1 MLTLQVIACIGI
13 ITGAF
18 LLFQIR
24 LNDFTGNIF
33 HRLLD
38 APKGIREEILEET
51 KRRKKSYFRRE
62 IEEVQEILKT
72 TDREELF
79 PLLCTASLLLFAAGA
94 AIAVMIGNVF
104 LVPVLACGFLF
115 LPFWY
120 IRLTASHFKKDV
132 SSELE
137 TALSII
143 TTAYLRSEDI
153 LTSVEENLEY
163 LNPPVKTVFA
173 DFVSRIR
180 LIDPDLEAAL
190 EELKGKIENDVFMEW
205 VDALKSCLYDRSLKT
220 TLTPIVVKL
229 SDMRIVNAEL
239 EYLVFEPRKEFITMV
254 VLAVGN
260 IPLLYFLNQSWY
272 DTLMHTIPG
281 QIMLAVTGAIIFVST
296 ACGLFL
302 LLSGILKLPT
312 LRTGRAMMQ
321 SGKKEKKLQKTL
333 DAFYMDGAAYLGKYI
348 GMNAYKKSRMQNVLN
363 AAGLK
368 MTPETYMAYAYLK
381 AGSIFLLILPA
392 LHVFPLLAILLVLL
406 GVMVYYKETRKAEEL
421 VREKREQIE
430 GELYRF
436 VSTITQELKNSRDVL
451 SMLEHYKENA
461 GEMFQKELDIVCAD
475 MRSSSYE
482 AALTRFEARLNSPQL
497 SDVVRGLIGVLR
509 GDDGAVYFQMLTHDF
524 KQAELQRLKAKAAK
538 IPPKIRVFSF
548 AMLLCFLATYFA
560 IIGYEI
566 IKSMGT
572 LF

>member
-1 MLTLQVIACIGI
+1 MKI
-13 ITGAF
+13 
-18 LLFQIR
+18 
-24 LNDFTGNIF
+24 
-33 HRLLD
+33 
-38 APKGIREEILEET
+38 
-51 KRRKKSYFRRE
+51 
-62 IEEVQEILKT
+62 
-72 TDREELF
+72 
-79 PLLCTASLLLFAAGA
+79 
-94 AIAVMIGNVF
+94 
-104 LVPVLACGFLF
+104 VL
-115 LPFWY
+115 
-120 IRLTASHFKKDV
+120 
-132 SSELE
+132 
-137 TALSII
+137 
-143 TTAYLRSEDI
+143 
-153 LTSVEENLEY
+153 
-163 LNPPVKTVFA
+163 
-173 DFVSRIR
+173 
-180 LIDPDLEAAL
+180 
-190 EELKGKIENDVFMEW
+190 
-205 VDALKSCLYDRSLKT
+205 
-220 TLTPIVVKL
+220 IVV
-229 SDMRIVNAEL
+229 
-239 EYLVFEPRKEFITMV
+239 FI
-254 VLAVGN
+254 L
-260 IPLLYFLNQSWY
+260 
-272 DTLMHTIPG
+272 
-281 QIMLAVTGAIIFVST
+281 T

-302 LLSGILKLPT
+302 LLSGFLKLPT

>member
-1 MLTLQVIACIGI
+1 MKI
-13 ITGAF
+13 
-18 LLFQIR
+18 
-24 LNDFTGNIF
+24 
-33 HRLLD
+33 
-38 APKGIREEILEET
+38 
-51 KRRKKSYFRRE
+51 
-62 IEEVQEILKT
+62 
-72 TDREELF
+72 
-79 PLLCTASLLLFAAGA
+79 
-94 AIAVMIGNVF
+94 
-104 LVPVLACGFLF
+104 VL
-115 LPFWY
+115 
-120 IRLTASHFKKDV
+120 
-132 SSELE
+132 
-137 TALSII
+137 
-143 TTAYLRSEDI
+143 
-153 LTSVEENLEY
+153 
-163 LNPPVKTVFA
+163 
-173 DFVSRIR
+173 
-180 LIDPDLEAAL
+180 
-190 EELKGKIENDVFMEW
+190 
-205 VDALKSCLYDRSLKT
+205 
-220 TLTPIVVKL
+220 IVV
-229 SDMRIVNAEL
+229 
-239 EYLVFEPRKEFITMV
+239 FI
-254 VLAVGN
+254 L
-260 IPLLYFLNQSWY
+260 
-272 DTLMHTIPG
+272 
-281 QIMLAVTGAIIFVST
+281 T

-302 LLSGILKLPT
+302 LLSGILKLTT
-312 LRTGRAMMQ
+312 LLTGRAMMQ

>member
-1 MLTLQVIACIGI
+1 MKI
-13 ITGAF
+13 
-18 LLFQIR
+18 
-24 LNDFTGNIF
+24 
-33 HRLLD
+33 
-38 APKGIREEILEET
+38 
-51 KRRKKSYFRRE
+51 
-62 IEEVQEILKT
+62 
-72 TDREELF
+72 
-79 PLLCTASLLLFAAGA
+79 
-94 AIAVMIGNVF
+94 
-104 LVPVLACGFLF
+104 VL
-115 LPFWY
+115 
-120 IRLTASHFKKDV
+120 
-132 SSELE
+132 
-137 TALSII
+137 
-143 TTAYLRSEDI
+143 
-153 LTSVEENLEY
+153 
-163 LNPPVKTVFA
+163 
-173 DFVSRIR
+173 
-180 LIDPDLEAAL
+180 
-190 EELKGKIENDVFMEW
+190 
-205 VDALKSCLYDRSLKT
+205 
-220 TLTPIVVKL
+220 IVV
-229 SDMRIVNAEL
+229 
-239 EYLVFEPRKEFITMV
+239 FI
-254 VLAVGN
+254 L
-260 IPLLYFLNQSWY
+260 
-272 DTLMHTIPG
+272 
-281 QIMLAVTGAIIFVST
+281 T
-296 ACGLFL
+296 ACGLF

-392 LHVFPLLAILLVLL
+392 LHVFPLLAILIVLL

-566 IKSMGT
+566 VKSMGT

>member
-1 MLTLQVIACIGI
+1 MKI
-13 ITGAF
+13 
-18 LLFQIR
+18 
-24 LNDFTGNIF
+24 
-33 HRLLD
+33 
-38 APKGIREEILEET
+38 
-51 KRRKKSYFRRE
+51 
-62 IEEVQEILKT
+62 
-72 TDREELF
+72 
-79 PLLCTASLLLFAAGA
+79 
-94 AIAVMIGNVF
+94 
-104 LVPVLACGFLF
+104 VL
-115 LPFWY
+115 
-120 IRLTASHFKKDV
+120 
-132 SSELE
+132 
-137 TALSII
+137 
-143 TTAYLRSEDI
+143 
-153 LTSVEENLEY
+153 
-163 LNPPVKTVFA
+163 
-173 DFVSRIR
+173 
-180 LIDPDLEAAL
+180 
-190 EELKGKIENDVFMEW
+190 
-205 VDALKSCLYDRSLKT
+205 
-220 TLTPIVVKL
+220 IVV
-229 SDMRIVNAEL
+229 
-239 EYLVFEPRKEFITMV
+239 FI
-254 VLAVGN
+254 L
-260 IPLLYFLNQSWY
+260 
-272 DTLMHTIPG
+272 
-281 QIMLAVTGAIIFVST
+281 T

-509 GDDGAVYFQMLTHDF
+509 GDDGAVYFQMLTHGF

>member
-1 MLTLQVIACIGI
+1 MKI
-13 ITGAF
+13 
-18 LLFQIR
+18 
-24 LNDFTGNIF
+24 
-33 HRLLD
+33 
-38 APKGIREEILEET
+38 
-51 KRRKKSYFRRE
+51 
-62 IEEVQEILKT
+62 
-72 TDREELF
+72 
-79 PLLCTASLLLFAAGA
+79 
-94 AIAVMIGNVF
+94 
-104 LVPVLACGFLF
+104 VL
-115 LPFWY
+115 
-120 IRLTASHFKKDV
+120 
-132 SSELE
+132 
-137 TALSII
+137 
-143 TTAYLRSEDI
+143 
-153 LTSVEENLEY
+153 
-163 LNPPVKTVFA
+163 
-173 DFVSRIR
+173 
-180 LIDPDLEAAL
+180 
-190 EELKGKIENDVFMEW
+190 
-205 VDALKSCLYDRSLKT
+205 
-220 TLTPIVVKL
+220 IVV
-229 SDMRIVNAEL
+229 
-239 EYLVFEPRKEFITMV
+239 FI
-254 VLAVGN
+254 L
-260 IPLLYFLNQSWY
+260 
-272 DTLMHTIPG
+272 
-281 QIMLAVTGAIIFVST
+281 T

-321 SGKKEKKLQKTL
+321 SGQKTL
-333 DAFYMDGAAYLGKYI
+333 DAFYMDGAAYLAKSI

-406 GVMVYYKETRKAEEL
+406 GVIVYYKETRKAEEL

>member
-1 MLTLQVIACIGI
+1 MKI
-13 ITGAF
+13 
-18 LLFQIR
+18 
-24 LNDFTGNIF
+24 
-33 HRLLD
+33 
-38 APKGIREEILEET
+38 
-51 KRRKKSYFRRE
+51 
-62 IEEVQEILKT
+62 
-72 TDREELF
+72 
-79 PLLCTASLLLFAAGA
+79 
-94 AIAVMIGNVF
+94 
-104 LVPVLACGFLF
+104 VL
-115 LPFWY
+115 
-120 IRLTASHFKKDV
+120 
-132 SSELE
+132 
-137 TALSII
+137 
-143 TTAYLRSEDI
+143 
-153 LTSVEENLEY
+153 
-163 LNPPVKTVFA
+163 
-173 DFVSRIR
+173 
-180 LIDPDLEAAL
+180 
-190 EELKGKIENDVFMEW
+190 
-205 VDALKSCLYDRSLKT
+205 
-220 TLTPIVVKL
+220 IVV
-229 SDMRIVNAEL
+229 
-239 EYLVFEPRKEFITMV
+239 FI
-254 VLAVGN
+254 L
-260 IPLLYFLNQSWY
+260 
-272 DTLMHTIPG
+272 
-281 QIMLAVTGAIIFVST
+281 T

-436 VSTITQELKNSRDVL
+436 VSTIT
-451 SMLEHYKENA
+451 HYKENA

-566 IKSMGT
+566 VKSMGT

>member
-1 MLTLQVIACIGI
+1 MKI
-13 ITGAF
+13 
-18 LLFQIR
+18 
-24 LNDFTGNIF
+24 
-33 HRLLD
+33 
-38 APKGIREEILEET
+38 
-51 KRRKKSYFRRE
+51 
-62 IEEVQEILKT
+62 
-72 TDREELF
+72 
-79 PLLCTASLLLFAAGA
+79 
-94 AIAVMIGNVF
+94 
-104 LVPVLACGFLF
+104 VL
-115 LPFWY
+115 
-120 IRLTASHFKKDV
+120 
-132 SSELE
+132 
-137 TALSII
+137 
-143 TTAYLRSEDI
+143 
-153 LTSVEENLEY
+153 
-163 LNPPVKTVFA
+163 
-173 DFVSRIR
+173 
-180 LIDPDLEAAL
+180 
-190 EELKGKIENDVFMEW
+190 
-205 VDALKSCLYDRSLKT
+205 
-220 TLTPIVVKL
+220 IVV
-229 SDMRIVNAEL
+229 
-239 EYLVFEPRKEFITMV
+239 FI
-254 VLAVGN
+254 L
-260 IPLLYFLNQSWY
+260 
-272 DTLMHTIPG
+272 
-281 QIMLAVTGAIIFVST
+281 T
-296 ACGLFL
+296 ACGLFR

-392 LHVFPLLAILLVLL
+392 LHVFPLLAIMLVLL

>member
-1 MLTLQVIACIGI
+1 MKI
-13 ITGAF
+13 
-18 LLFQIR
+18 
-24 LNDFTGNIF
+24 
-33 HRLLD
+33 
-38 APKGIREEILEET
+38 
-51 KRRKKSYFRRE
+51 
-62 IEEVQEILKT
+62 
-72 TDREELF
+72 
-79 PLLCTASLLLFAAGA
+79 
-94 AIAVMIGNVF
+94 
-104 LVPVLACGFLF
+104 VL
-115 LPFWY
+115 
-120 IRLTASHFKKDV
+120 
-132 SSELE
+132 
-137 TALSII
+137 
-143 TTAYLRSEDI
+143 
-153 LTSVEENLEY
+153 
-163 LNPPVKTVFA
+163 
-173 DFVSRIR
+173 
-180 LIDPDLEAAL
+180 
-190 EELKGKIENDVFMEW
+190 
-205 VDALKSCLYDRSLKT
+205 
-220 TLTPIVVKL
+220 IVV
-229 SDMRIVNAEL
+229 
-239 EYLVFEPRKEFITMV
+239 FILMV
-254 VLAVGN
+254 
-260 IPLLYFLNQSWY
+260 
-272 DTLMHTIPG
+272 
-281 QIMLAVTGAIIFVST
+281 
-296 ACGLFL
+296 CGLFL

-392 LHVFPLLAILLVLL
+392 LHVFPLLAIMLVLL

>member
-1 MLTLQVIACIGI
+1 MKI
-13 ITGAF
+13 
-18 LLFQIR
+18 
-24 LNDFTGNIF
+24 
-33 HRLLD
+33 
-38 APKGIREEILEET
+38 
-51 KRRKKSYFRRE
+51 
-62 IEEVQEILKT
+62 
-72 TDREELF
+72 
-79 PLLCTASLLLFAAGA
+79 
-94 AIAVMIGNVF
+94 
-104 LVPVLACGFLF
+104 VL
-115 LPFWY
+115 
-120 IRLTASHFKKDV
+120 
-132 SSELE
+132 
-137 TALSII
+137 
-143 TTAYLRSEDI
+143 
-153 LTSVEENLEY
+153 
-163 LNPPVKTVFA
+163 
-173 DFVSRIR
+173 
-180 LIDPDLEAAL
+180 
-190 EELKGKIENDVFMEW
+190 
-205 VDALKSCLYDRSLKT
+205 
-220 TLTPIVVKL
+220 IVV
-229 SDMRIVNAEL
+229 
-239 EYLVFEPRKEFITMV
+239 FI
-254 VLAVGN
+254 L
-260 IPLLYFLNQSWY
+260 
-272 DTLMHTIPG
+272 
-281 QIMLAVTGAIIFVST
+281 T

-302 LLSGILKLPT
+302 LLSGILKLLT

-461 GEMFQKELDIVCAD
+461 GDMFQKELDIVCAD

>member
-1 MLTLQVIACIGI
+1 MKI
-13 ITGAF
+13 
-18 LLFQIR
+18 
-24 LNDFTGNIF
+24 
-33 HRLLD
+33 
-38 APKGIREEILEET
+38 
-51 KRRKKSYFRRE
+51 
-62 IEEVQEILKT
+62 
-72 TDREELF
+72 
-79 PLLCTASLLLFAAGA
+79 
-94 AIAVMIGNVF
+94 
-104 LVPVLACGFLF
+104 VL
-115 LPFWY
+115 
-120 IRLTASHFKKDV
+120 I
-132 SSELE
+132 
-137 TALSII
+137 
-143 TTAYLRSEDI
+143 
-153 LTSVEENLEY
+153 
-163 LNPPVKTVFA
+163 
-173 DFVSRIR
+173 
-180 LIDPDLEAAL
+180 
-190 EELKGKIENDVFMEW
+190 
-205 VDALKSCLYDRSLKT
+205 
-220 TLTPIVVKL
+220 
-229 SDMRIVNAEL
+229 
-239 EYLVFEPRKEFITMV
+239 
-254 VLAVGN
+254 
-260 IPLLYFLNQSWY
+260 
-272 DTLMHTIPG
+272 
-281 QIMLAVTGAIIFVST
+281 IIFILT

-302 LLSGILKLPT
+302 LLSGILQLPT
-312 LRTGRAMMQ
+312 LRTGRAMRQ

>member
-1 MLTLQVIACIGI
+1 MKI
-13 ITGAF
+13 
-18 LLFQIR
+18 
-24 LNDFTGNIF
+24 
-33 HRLLD
+33 
-38 APKGIREEILEET
+38 
-51 KRRKKSYFRRE
+51 
-62 IEEVQEILKT
+62 
-72 TDREELF
+72 
-79 PLLCTASLLLFAAGA
+79 
-94 AIAVMIGNVF
+94 
-104 LVPVLACGFLF
+104 VL
-115 LPFWY
+115 
-120 IRLTASHFKKDV
+120 
-132 SSELE
+132 
-137 TALSII
+137 
-143 TTAYLRSEDI
+143 
-153 LTSVEENLEY
+153 
-163 LNPPVKTVFA
+163 
-173 DFVSRIR
+173 
-180 LIDPDLEAAL
+180 
-190 EELKGKIENDVFMEW
+190 
-205 VDALKSCLYDRSLKT
+205 
-220 TLTPIVVKL
+220 IVV
-229 SDMRIVNAEL
+229 
-239 EYLVFEPRKEFITMV
+239 FI
-254 VLAVGN
+254 L
-260 IPLLYFLNQSWY
+260 
-272 DTLMHTIPG
+272 
-281 QIMLAVTGAIIFVST
+281 T

-302 LLSGILKLPT
+302 LLSSILKLPT